1 MSRDYFKENRLKKLI
16 ILFILTFGF
25 SDEIQKAYLNSY
37 NYEKIGDYK
46 DAIKV
51 LIPVY
56 KKYPKGYTLNLRL
69 GYLFYMDKKYTN
81 AITYYQKASLSLP
94 YSFEAKLGIM
104 KVYLTIGE
112 YQKTIEIGYSIIKN
126 DYYNYY
132 ANLYTIQALKKLK
145 KYQDATNLANKMI
158 NIYPTDITYLVNLA
172 KIYEITNPK
181 YAQILYKNSILIL
194 DPNNVS
200 AKIFLNR

>member
-1 MSRDYFKENRLKKLI
+1 MKKLI

-56 KKYPKGYTLNLRL
+56 KKYPKGYTLNFRL
-69 GYLFYMDKKYTN
+69 GYLFFMNKKYTN
-81 AITYYQKASLSLP
+81 AVSYYQKASLTLP
-94 YSFEAKLGIM
+94 YSFEPRLGIM
-104 KVYLTIGE
+104 RVYLTTGE
-112 YQKTIEIGYSIIKN
+112 YEKVTEIGYSILKR
-126 DYYNYY
+126 DFYNYY
-132 ANLYTIQALKKLK
+132 GNLYTIQALKKLK
-145 KYQDATNLANKMI
+145 KYKDAIALANKMI
-158 NIYPTDITYLVNLA
+158 TIYPTDVTYLVNLA
-172 KIYEITNPK
+172 KIYEITNPD
-181 YAQILYKNSILIL
+181 YAKTLYKDSILIL

-200 AKIFLNR
+200 AKLFLNKLEENK

>member
-1 MSRDYFKENRLKKLI
+1 MAIFA
-16 ILFILTFGF
+16 F
-25 SDEIQKAYLNSY
+25 SDEIQNAYFDSY

-69 GYLFYMDKKYTN
+69 AYLFFMDKKYAN
-81 AITYYQKASLSLP
+81 AISYYQKASLTLP
-94 YSFEAKLGIM
+94 YSFEPRLGIM
-104 KVYLTIGE
+104 RVYLTTGE
-112 YQKTIEIGYSIIKN
+112 YEKVTQIGYSIMKR

-145 KYQDATNLANKMI
+145 KYKDALALANKMI
-158 NIYPTDITYLVNLA
+158 TIYPTDVTYLVNLA

-181 YAQILYKNSILIL
+181 YAKVLYKDSILIL

-200 AKIFLNR
+200 AKLFLNK